1 MAPSLTR
8 DKIVKSGENAEMNFD
23 QMPDW
28 VMRLIWT
35 VVTIGGGYVVGHL
48 LNVLILPR
56 LSTLARRTRGD
67 WDDIVLGEL
76 KKRLPFWA
84 FLVGIWLALGHWTLR
99 QDVHDLITKILVL
112 IAGAS
117 ITLAIAGTLTRLLV
131 LYQQRTAPDVPVTGL
146 AQSLVRIAVLIVG
159 ILMIARAL
167 GLDITAALTALGVGG
182 LAVALALQEPL
193 SNLFAGLFLSLARQ
207 IRVGDFVRL
216 ETGQEGFVADLDW
229 RSTRIRMLSNN
240 IVIVPNAKLA
250 QSIVVN
256 YQMPEADVSVLV
268 QVGVDY
274 DSDLAQVERVTIE
287 VARDVMATVEGGVPT
302 HEPFIRYHTFADS
315 SINFSV
321 ILRGK
326 QFTDQ
331 YLVSHEFIK
340 RLHQRYASEGIRI
353 PFPIR
358 TLTGRGPVP
367 VVVVPPPTPASTS
380 APRT

>member
-1 MAPSLTR
+1 
-8 DKIVKSGENAEMNFD
+8 MNFD